1 MKYQKILLP
10 VILVNLAALT
20 ALAFQLPESVPM
32 HINIAGEIDRWGTR
46 WAIPL
51 LGLLPLLLFGGILLY
66 KKRTAAN
73 PQVGKNKKV
82 EGIILAVV
90 ILFTTVITWTPMAV
104 FQMQQTQAQY
114 LPMELIVG
122 LPLGVMLMIM
132 GNYMGVIKQNKF
144 LGVRTK
150 WTLSNEEV
158 WRETHRK
165 AAYWGV
171 SAGIILVISCIISFL
186 LKMQVIALVG
196 LIVSI
201 FLTAIV
207 PLLYSRWLYKKLEHK
222 QD

>member
-1 MKYQKILLP
+1 
-10 VILVNLAALT
+10 
-20 ALAFQLPESVPM
+20 M
-32 HINIAGEIDRWGTR
+32 HVSFSGEIDRWGTR

-51 LGLLPLLLFGGILLY
+51 LGLLPLLLFGGVLLY
-66 KKRTAAN
+66 KKLTAAN
-73 PQVGKNKKV
+73 PQAGKNKKV
-82 EGIILAVV
+82 EGIILAVI
-90 ILFTTVITWTPMAV
+90 ILFTTVITWTPFMVMWQLERAE
-104 FQMQQTQAQY
+104 AQY
-114 LPMELIVG
+114 LPIELIVG
-122 LPLGVMLMIM
+122 LPLGAMMMVL
-132 GNYMGVIKQNKF
+132 GNYMGVLKQNKF
-144 LGVRTK
+144 LGIRTK

-207 PLLYSRWLYKKLEHK
+207 PLLYSRWLYKKLKHK